1 MATMETKLA
10 ELRGKLLALDISK
23 CDKDITTRNKEV
35 LIRHETSISKKSMG
49 LHLLKDEIEEMKF
62 IQNEE
67 PDKVRKWAMDIDAK
81 TSNADGKLVE
91 IRGLLCEITKE
102 K

>member
-1 MATMETKLA
+1 M
-10 ELRGKLLALDISK
+10 R
-23 CDKDITTRNKEV
+23 
-35 LIRHETSISKKSMG
+35 

-67 PDKVRKWAMDIDAK
+67 PDKVRKWAMDTDAK

-102 K
+102 KQTSKRKEAEKLQLIEFDVERENN